1 MNRLLQQARQ
11 LNQRRMSYF
20 YLAPTEDDYLSAR
33 MLANQLSLHLPPTPR
48 PEDPYED
55 DADADDYF

>member
-11 LNQRRMSYF
+11 MNQRRMSYF

-33 MLANQLSLHLPPTPR
+33 QLANQLRLHLPVAR
-48 PEDPYED
+48 VDEPYD
-55 DADADDYF
+55 DESDADDYF